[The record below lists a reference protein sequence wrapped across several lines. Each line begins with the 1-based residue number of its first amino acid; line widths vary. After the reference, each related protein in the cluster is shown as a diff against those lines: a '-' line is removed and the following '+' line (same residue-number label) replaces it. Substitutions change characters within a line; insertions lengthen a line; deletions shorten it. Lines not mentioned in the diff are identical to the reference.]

1 MCAVICSPGF
11 AFLESI
17 EELRAALIAVPPA
30 KDASLPVF
38 SAEGGACAI
47 APVAQSVA
55 TAKAVAKDLME

>member
-30 KDASLPVF
+30 KDASLPVL

-47 APVAQSVA
+47 APAQSVA